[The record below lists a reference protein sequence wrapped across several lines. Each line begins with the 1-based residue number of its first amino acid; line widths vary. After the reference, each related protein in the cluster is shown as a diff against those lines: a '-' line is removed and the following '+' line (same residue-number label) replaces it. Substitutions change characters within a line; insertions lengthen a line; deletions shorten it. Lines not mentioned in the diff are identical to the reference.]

1 MAWQHP
7 FHKRT
12 ITSRF
17 GATANRPTPH
27 RGLDYAPAVGTVI
40 PAVCAGTIRLIE
52 WSDILGWV
60 VVQSAWDAINKKTV
74 FVGYSHLSCA
84 QHGANCRGPKALGN
98 HSPLQSTIVGTRKKF
113 GEPVGR
119 LGNTG
124 SAARGAHL
132 HLTIGPTLRHVF
144 SGVVWD
150 PEKFIDNQTANA
162 VCPECKRPL

>member
-7 FHKRT
+7 FNKRT

-27 RGLDYAPAVGTVI
+27 RGLDYAPKANTII
-40 PAVCAGTIRLIE
+40 PAASAGTIRLIE

-60 VVQSAWDAINKKTV
+60 VVQSAWNNITKRTV
-74 FVGYSHLSCA
+74 FVGYSHLSCNA
-84 QHGANCRGPKALGN
+84 HGVNCRGPKVLGA
-98 HSPLQSTIVGTRKKF
+98 HSPLVSTLVGHKKKL

-119 LGNTG
+119 VGNTG
-124 SAARGAHL
+124 SASRGAHL

-144 SGVVWD
+144 AGQVLD
-150 PEKFIDNQTANA
+150 PEKFIDEQIANA
-162 VCPECKRPL
+162 VCECCKRPL